1 MDWRV
6 FLKLWV
12 VILAITMAIATG
24 VGIAI
29 ILVKTF
35 GSLSGFILT
44 MALLTGLAA
53 LTLAVTEDDD
63 EDD

>member
-35 GSLSGFILT
+35 GSLSGFILI

-53 LTLAVTEDDD
+53 FMLAVIEDDD